1 MTFLFLEMNS
11 MNRRSREERS
21 LLQQFFGGS
30 LIKTYVIF
38 RATRFSGLA
47 HVAALLTMGFL
58 LLTGAQA
65 QTTGAVDGVVRDA
78 TGALVPGASVTL
90 VNEQSKARRTTL
102 SNGEGYFTIN
112 AIQPSTYDLVI
123 TSKGFDTYRVNGI
136 EIHPGDHQTI
146 AKLSLKVGEV
156 NDIVTVSSTMAGVSL
171 DSPEKSSIIT
181 ADDIARLSTVGRDAT
196 ELIKFLPGFAVS
208 TGGSLNNVSTANGA
222 QTMGFGSSSTSSFS
236 ANGATPQTGATT
248 VVSDGASVMDPGD
261 MGASISNVNMDMVQE
276 IKVQTSNFGADSAKG
291 PVVINAV
298 GKSGGSNFHG
308 TAYINA
314 RNTVLQRQR
323 LVQQQ

>member
-1 MTFLFLEMNS
+1 
-11 MNRRSREERS
+11 MNRLSREERS
-21 LLQQFFGGS
+21 LCKRFS
-30 LIKTYVIF
+30 EAPLIKTYVIF
-38 RATRFSGLA
+38 RAATPSGL
-47 HVAALLTMGFL
+47 VRCAALLGAVLML
-58 LLTGAQA
+58 VAGAQA

-90 VNEQSKARRTTL
+90 ISELSKAHRTTV

-112 AIQPSTYDLVI
+112 AIQPETYDIVI
-123 TSKGFDTYRVNGI
+123 TAKGFDTYRVNGI

-146 AKLSLKVGEV
+146 AKLTLKVGQVDEV
-156 NDIVTVSSTMAGVSL
+156 VSVSATIAGVSL

-208 TGGSLNNVSTANGA
+208 TGGSLNNLSTANGS

-261 MGASISNVNMDMVQE
+261 MGASIANVNMDMVQE

-298 GKSGGSNFHG
+298 GKSGGSAFHG
-308 TAYINA
+308 TAYFLA
-314 RNTVLQRQR
+314 RNTALKRQR
-323 LVQQQ
+323 LVQQP